1 VFEWLKSSRWD
12 FLNGDRRRLVDRIA
26 EMGRSSPD
34 GSPARLLNSGMRN
47 LSTWPTNEFGTSWR
61 RATFWFDWLDEDLVE
76 EAIEA
81 VSPLRIT
88 PRYRF
93 VAVVGFDTDADIVM
107 HYLAETLP
115 SGRRYDNENS
125 CAVLD
130 PCTDPEALLALVEY
144 DMPTCRFSIFG
155 VGVLDLADEQSYR
168 LLLGALADRRGR
180 FVGEMPVIEFFG
192 SAISPSSCA

>member
-1 VFEWLKSSRWD
+1 
-12 FLNGDRRRLVDRIA
+12 
-26 EMGRSSPD
+26 M
-34 GSPARLLNSGMRN
+34 
-47 LSTWPTNEFGTSWR
+47 
-61 RATFWFDWLDEDLVE
+61 E
-76 EAIEA
+76 EAIET
-81 VSPLRIT
+81 VSPLKIT
-88 PRYRF
+88 VRYRL
-93 VAVVGFDTDADIVM
+93 VAVVGFETDADIVM

-115 SGRRYDNENS
+115 PGRRYDNENS

-155 VGVLDLADEQSYR
+155 VGILDLADEPTYE
-168 LLLGALADRRGR
+168 LFLTALADRRSR